1 MLKVT
6 PRKARPVG
14 DSQKMTKN
22 STSVFLKIVPRKRD
36 FLITENTWQSVK
48 FFMPDVNSFMFNYV
62 LKNKDKYSQ
71 YFGQQNVSDYIDEA
85 ELQSLQEAV
94 HTKDSLL
101 LEKSKKLI
109 IATGSFDAQ
118 KLMAMSELKY
128 YKKNKNTVK
137 FISLAKLY
145 AEKYFMTDELSLNEV
160 TTDFYKLTDNKDNLA
175 LAEKWAEHCCDL
187 EDNSMWNIIFL
198 I

>member
-1 MLKVT
+1 MKEKSKT
-6 PRKARPVG
+6 INN
-14 DSQKMTKN
+14 SN
-22 STSVFLKIVPRKRD
+22 STNNEDSSF
-36 FLITENTWQSVK
+36 NSNGSSQVK
-48 FFMPDVNSFMFNYV
+48 
-62 LKNKDKYSQ
+62 
-71 YFGQQNVSDYIDEA
+71 
-85 ELQSLQEAV
+85 
-94 HTKDSLL
+94 
-101 LEKSKKLI
+101 KSKKLI

-187 EDNSMWNIIFL
+187 EDNYYNNDLYAHVLAKEGKKDEAIKAANKAIDIGNKTGDDITSTEDLLKSL
-198 I
+198 IGN